1 MAMADGLGA
10 QSIAFPALGTGNL
23 GMADV
28 DAANALFQGIYEVT
42 NTTNLKQV
50 NVVIFDAPKLSVY
63 KQVQSTRVPPPS
75 SSTPPTNQD
84 LTLANGVSVV
94 VEQGNI
100 VKETSDAIVVPAGIV
115 LQQVHESGGQS
126 LQTEWKTKYNSSVKS
141 PSDFAELSGGGQL
154 KCKKVY
160 VIAPASFN
168 PTVSQPQNE
177 SNISTVVE
185 RILEAADKASMQWVA
200 IPTIGT
206 GNLGYS
212 NDVSA
217 RAIAKGLTAF
227 SSNVKYPNIQRIK
240 VTVFEYERVAVFQHE
255 IKQHCRSGHISSSGG
270 SRAVGEDPEPVS
282 FLVVGESQSA
292 CNEAMS
298 DLTELVN
305 ELCVERQIM
314 TEVPQYLIDAISKDP
329 ALQGMHV
336 KVTLDNERPKLF
348 LAGTKEDVSSAA
360 DSLMTGTSQKQE
372 EKRRQMEVAD
382 ICSKVKWLY
391 ENNNK
396 FIPYPSDVIVLL
408 EKAFQK
414 KENRVQLSIS
424 SEHRQCSVDLEL
436 MQETDQKTRKIRNVQ
451 REEFQTRVL
460 EIPKEWERLPCGT
473 DYSYHTVA
481 LSPSSSEYK
490 HVSEKFTNTV
500 HVQLTTEARV
510 PPYPSLVS
518 IQRIQNPRIYNKYLD
533 EKEALKKKRE
543 TQLNTNRGVLE
554 MELFHVAG
562 QNALEHIISN
572 GFDRSF
578 VDAEVKMEKDYGTG
592 LYFAKNS
599 GYLLRYTSADPY
611 NQHRKMLLCK
621 VLLGLWT
628 KGEKDIP
635 EPPIINP
642 AVSKVDR
649 YDSTVDNSSDPSIFV
664 SCFRDDMVY
673 PAYIITY
680 THAIKQ

>member
-100 VKETSDAIVVPAGIV
+100 VKETSDVIVVPVGIV
-115 LQQVHESGGQS
+115 FQQVHKTGGQS

-314 TEVPQYLIDAISKDP
+314 TEVPQYLIDAIRNDAAQSD
-329 ALQGMHV
+329 V
-336 KVTLDNERPKLF
+336 YFKVTLENDKPNIS
-348 LAGTKEDVSSAA
+348 LAGTKEDVSSVA
-360 DSLMTGTSQKQE
+360 DTLTFHGSEIQE
-372 EKRRQMEVAD
+372 KKRREMEESD
-382 ICSKVKWLY
+382 ICCKVKWLY
-391 ENNNK
+391 QDDKNE
-396 FIPYPSDVIVLL
+396 FIPYPSDVTVLL
-408 EKAFQK
+408 EKAFQQ
-414 KENRVQLSIS
+414 KENMVHLNIS
-424 SEHRQCSVDLEL
+424 SNQRQCSVNLGSME
-436 MQETDQKTRKIRNVQ
+436 ETDQNARKWKVQ
-451 REEFQTRVL
+451 REEIQTRVL
-460 EIPKEWERLPCGT
+460 EIPKEWDRLSCGT
-473 DYSYHTVA
+473 DYSYRKVLLNTS
-481 LSPSSSEYK
+481 SPEYRDIFERFK
-490 HVSEKFTNTV
+490 
-500 HVQLTTEARV
+500 TTAIYDCNKMNPV
-510 PPYPSLVS
+510 PPHPSVVA
-518 IQRIQNPRIYNKYLD
+518 IERVQNPRMYNKYLE
-533 EKEALKKKRE
+533 EKEALSKKRKA
-543 TQLNTNRGVLE
+543 QLKPNMGALE
-554 MELFHVAG
+554 MELFHGTAPDTI
-562 QNALEHIISN
+562 EHIISN
-572 GFDRSF
+572 GFNRSY
-578 VDAEVKMEKDYGTG
+578 AGK
-592 LYFAKNS
+592 
-599 GYLLRYTSADPY
+599 
-611 NQHRKMLLCK
+611 
-621 VLLGLWT
+621 
-628 KGEKDIP
+628 
-635 EPPIINP
+635 
-642 AVSKVDR
+642 AVGK
-649 YDSTVDNSSDPSIFV
+649 TVI
-664 SCFRDDMVY
+664 C
-673 PAYIITY
+673 
-680 THAIKQ
+680 